1 MRFAFQCGDLWIIR
15 GKHNRRGCLVMQS
28 TTAALGKFKEGTVI
42 DVIMEAANSRGL
54 KVCFMDE
61 ITFTMQY
68 NDIYLKVEDERCLTI
83 NVLW

>member
-1 MRFAFQCGDLWIIR
+1 MRFAFQCGELWIIR

-61 ITFTMQY
+61 ITLHLQCNTM
-68 NDIYLKVEDERCLTI
+68 IYILIQDERCAL
-83 NVLW
+83 

>member
-68 NDIYLKVEDERCLTI
+68 NDI
-83 NVLW
+83 